1 MSKTNIP
8 KDVKALLWYKA
19 AGRCEFNGCNKR
31 LDKHGITMDECNLAN
46 CAHIIADSPNGPR
59 GTAQSEELA
68 KDPDNIMLMCPEC
81 HKYID
86 HEGRHK
92 YDAEILREMKR
103 HHEERMEYLTG
114 LKEDLQARIV
124 TYGANIAGDKVDF
137 SENSLIHAMMPDYYP
152 TNKDIIHLGMN
163 TGNEWDDWN
172 MFWKVENINLVS
184 QCKDNILQGLDKWEH
199 KRIALFAI
207 APMPLLV
214 SLGTLLNSHHD
225 VVVYQKHRDS
235 GWKWPE
241 IGTSIDYQITTPTD
255 YSKPPVL
262 VLALSFPIQER
273 IRSIRPDASIWE
285 ITINNPNP
293 SFLRSRKM
301 LDDFARKMELLLDEI
316 TRAGNGQPI
325 DVYMSVPVACAIT
338 LGRVWMRKANSPLNI
353 YDFDK
358 RFENKDKLAITINN
372 STNERN

>member
-31 LDKHGITMDECNLAN
+31 LDKHGITMDKCNLAN

-59 GTAQSEELA
+59 GTAQSKELA

-137 SENSLIHAMMPDYYP
+137 SEKSLIHAMLPDYYP
-152 TNKDIIHLGMN
+152 TNKDITHLGMN

-372 STNERN
+372 LANERN